1 MLQLAK
7 VPNEKNRLSPVIL
20 QKQKLLN
27 ELALQKKHLLEEQEI
42 LNQLPAS
49 PRIYGEDSKRSLDP
63 SDQDFKDYLDK
74 KVEYESRTRELKK
87 FLDQ

>member
-1 MLQLAK
+1 MQLAK
-7 VPNEKNRLSPVIL
+7 VPNEKNQLSPVTL

-49 PRIYGEDSKRSLDP
+49 PLIYGEDSTRSLDP

-74 KVEYESRTRELKK
+74 KVEYESRTRELKL